1 MNSAV
6 DDGIATARFPDSE
19 IPGSKPTCRLPK
31 AYRRQA
37 TSFFASQRQ
46 GIHRAPL
53 LAWLPPTRLRSV
65 VPIARQR
72 RLPLAC
78 YHFVQRPVESRWNW
92 IFLTA
97 FCKAIRAVI
106 LFRIFRNDF
115 LFGCFNELLAL

>member
-65 VPIARQR
+65 VPITRQL
-72 RLPLAC
+72 RLSLAC

-92 IFLTA
+92 IF
-97 FCKAIRAVI
+97 
-106 LFRIFRNDF
+106 
-115 LFGCFNELLAL
+115 

>member
-92 IFLTA
+92 IFSDSFLQSHQSCYS
-97 FCKAIRAVI
+97 FQNIQERFSIR
-106 LFRIFRNDF
+106 LFQ
-115 LFGCFNELLAL
+115 